1 MNLNIREISLV
12 AIFPA
17 LMAAT
22 AGLSIPLG
30 SLPAISLQTIFV
42 FLAALLLGPKLGSI
56 SMIIYVLMGAIGLP
70 VFSNY
75 RGGISVLLSDSGGFI
90 IGFIFS
96 AYFIGIMKNI
106 KFINKNFLSIFTIL
120 LIGNLII
127 YMCGASY
134 IAYITNASLLFTLG
148 LFTPFFI
155 GDFIKIFI
163 VLYVYFRIRNQ
174 ITYEPSLI

>member
-1 MNLNIREISLV
+1 MNLSIKEISLV

-22 AGLSIPLG
+22 AGISIPLG
-30 SLPAISLQTIFV
+30 SLPPITLQTMFV

-70 VFSNY
+70 VFSQY
-75 RGGISVLLSDSGGFI
+75 LGGISILISGKGGFI

-96 AYFIGIMKNI
+96 ALFIGFMKSI
-106 KFINKNFLSIFTIL
+106 KILNKNYAYIFGIL
-120 LIGNLII
+120 LLGNVII
-127 YMCGASY
+127 YMFGASY
-134 IAYITNASLLFTLG
+134 IAYLSNTG
-148 LFTPFFI
+148 LFSILAVFTPYFI
-155 GDFIKIFI
+155 GDFIKILI
-163 VLYVYFRIRNQ
+163 VLYVYSRIRYQ